1 MGGAPAGTPPIPIDG
16 FHSGPAS
23 QGKQDILKGD

>member
-16 FHSGPAS
+16 FNSVLLPHV
-23 QGKQDILKGD
+23 KQDILKGD